1 MSGGSLTYKIDPHVM
16 NRYILFALMFLPTTV
31 HAAPDAKLETLEEQ
45 AFKEAAAVVAPSVV
59 RIETVGGLDQVT
71 PGLAAGGTTTG
82 LIVTPDGYVVS
93 SAFHFAAKPTSIL
106 VTLAD
111 TRRFAARLI
120 ATDRQRMITL
130 LKIDADGLPVPR
142 VAPRDG
148 FKVGQWTLA
157 LGRTFDTESP
167 SVSLGIVSAVNRIWG
182 KAVQTDAKV
191 SPVNYGGP
199 LVDVQGRVMGILAP
213 LSPQSQGETA
223 GVEWYDS
230 GIGFAVPLED
240 TLAVLD
246 RMKAGQDL
254 LPGLFGVTFLGRDS
268 AGSAPVLDRV
278 RFASP
283 ADKAGLKKGDR
294 VVAVDGRPV
303 KFVAELRSIL
313 GRKYAGDEVS
323 MSVQRGDQQRD
334 VKFNLVDKIP
344 PFEPAYLGILPQRRG
359 ENAVVRIV
367 LPDSPAARAGLE
379 PKDTI
384 TAWNDEP
391 VTTAAQ
397 LAERVSRQRPGEAAT
412 VTVQSEG
419 KTEKLSVKLTG
430 YPETVP
436 ELLAADVVST
446 DAPAADAPKTGRLM
460 ETLEGHDRKF
470 WMYVPESYRK
480 DRPAGLMVFLHPGTD
495 SMEAAVLRSWK
506 PECERRGII
515 LVAPLCDKPA
525 GWMPNDLEFIQ
536 DTVAKVKETYTVSEQ
551 RIFVHSV
558 GAATPM
564 ATLYTFRNRTVVRGV
579 ALTGAVL
586 RGQFLEN
593 DPDERL
599 QIHLSAS
606 LSDKQANA
614 IKATADMV
622 KKARYPLVYTTFAQI
637 GDGYLPDAMVE
648 ELARWADSLDRI

>member
-1 MSGGSLTYKIDPHVM
+1 MKSLAA
-16 NRYILFALMFLPTTV
+16 ILGWLAFVPLLQ
-31 HAAPDAKLETLEEQ
+31 AAPDARLEALEEQ

-59 RIETVGGLDQVT
+59 RIETVGGLDQIT

-82 LIVTPDGYVVS
+82 LIVTKDGFVVS

-111 TRRFAARLI
+111 SRRFAARLI

-130 LKIDADGLPVPR
+130 LKIDATGLPVPR

-157 LGRTFDTESP
+157 LGRTFDTDSP
-167 SVSLGIVSAVNRIWG
+167 SVSLGIVSAVNRVWG
-182 KAVQTDAKV
+182 KAVQTDAKI
-191 SPVNYGGP
+191 SPLNYGGP

-213 LSPQSQGETA
+213 LSPQSNGETA

-230 GIGFAVPLED
+230 GIGFAVPLGD

-246 RMKAGQDL
+246 RLKAGQDL
-254 LPGLFGVTFLGRDS
+254 LPGVFGVTFQERDS
-268 AGSAPVLDRV
+268 AGATPVLDRV

-283 ADKAGLKKGDR
+283 AEKAGLKKGDR
-294 VVAVDGRPV
+294 IVAADGRV
-303 KFVAELRSIL
+303 VRFVAELRSIL
-313 GRKYAGDEVS
+313 GRKYAGDEVA
-323 MSVQRGDQQRD
+323 MTAKRGEQKLD
-334 VKFNLVDKIP
+334 VKLTLVDKIP

-359 ENAVVRIV
+359 EGAVARIV
-367 LPDSPAARAGLE
+367 LPEGPAAQAGLKA
-379 PKDTI
+379 KDTI

-391 VTTAAQ
+391 VTSSAQ
-397 LAERVSRQRPGEAAT
+397 LIERVSRQRPGESAA
-412 VTVQSEG
+412 VTVQRDG
-419 KTEKLSVKLTG
+419 QNEKLTVKLSG

-436 ELLAADVVST
+436 DQVAADIAST
-446 DAPAADAPKTGRLM
+446 DAPVPDAPKTGRIT
-460 ETLEGHDRKF
+460 ETLEGHDRQY
-470 WMYVPESYRK
+470 WAYIPESYRK
-480 DRPAGLMVFLHPGTD
+480 GQPAALMIFLHPGAD
-495 SMEAAVLRSWK
+495 SMEAAVLRAWK

-525 GWMPNDLEFIQ
+525 GWMPNDLEFVQ
-536 DTVAKVKETYTVSEQ
+536 DVVAKVREEYAVADS

-558 GAATPM
+558 GSAAPF
-564 ATLYTFRNRTVVRGV
+564 ATIYAFRNRAIVRGV

-586 RGQFLEN
+586 RGQLPEN

-599 QIHLSAS
+599 QFHLSGS
-606 LSDKQANA
+606 LTDKQATA

-622 KKARYPLVYTTFAQI
+622 RKARYPLVYTTFSQV
-637 GDGYLPDAMVE
+637 GEGYPPDATVE